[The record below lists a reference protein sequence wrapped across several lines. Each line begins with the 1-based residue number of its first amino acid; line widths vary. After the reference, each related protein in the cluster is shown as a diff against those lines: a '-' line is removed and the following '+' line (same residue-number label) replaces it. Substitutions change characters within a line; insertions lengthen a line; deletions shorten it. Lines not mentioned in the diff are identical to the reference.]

1 MGLLYTGC
9 GVALSVCSWCCKRD
23 ATHATLNQAVLC
35 AVCLQ
40 LTTTCCLLLPALP
53 DGIAP
58 ACAALQ
64 MRASAFTVAHVVPM
78 VALGS
83 TAPLM
88 AAGFVAKTGS
98 LASPAY
104 VNIIMAAVTAVVVA
118 RQAWTSHGRGV
129 RL

>member
-1 MGLLYTGC
+1 M
-9 GVALSVCSWCCKRD
+9 
-23 ATHATLNQAVLC
+23 TLQAPTLTSRACVPAAAPPRPVPANSGC
-35 AVCLQ
+35 AVV
-40 LTTTCCLLLPALP
+40 
-53 DGIAP
+53 
-58 ACAALQ
+58 Q

-118 RQAWTSHGRGV
+118 WQAWKSSGRGV